1 MKTKPKLVRIICAA
15 ELPAC
20 SCCHEPWCPTHRRH
34 YADCPCLGPSEAED
48 LGLKTTLRKGLLYA
62 RLP

>member
-15 ELPAC
+15 ELP
-20 SCCHEPWCPTHRRH
+20 
-34 YADCPCLGPSEAED
+34 DCPCLGPSEAED